1 MGKEELV
8 KYFSSHK
15 ISCLSKIQIVLCFH
29 DNRGEFRWKD
39 IECWG
44 VKPRGVKPNR
54 IVTDYPMAVHLDIIE
69 YVFEL
74 ID

>member
-1 MGKEELV
+1 MGKEKLV
-8 KYFSSHK
+8 KYFFSHK

-29 DNRGEFRWKD
+29 GNTGEFRWKD

-44 VKPRGVKPNR
+44 VKPNR
-54 IVTDYPMAVHLDIIE
+54 IVTDYPIAVHLNITE